1 MDLHT
6 IYCPSCRHP
15 LAGSSGLQGE
25 KRCPQC
31 GAAFAIRGDIVDFI
45 PQDDFYW
52 GETDQAKI
60 RRINDQAEASGD
72 WYGSITRNLADRP
85 RLIRYITDSS
95 RMGWLFHVYDERNHA
110 ACLDV
115 GSGWGMISFGLSHFY
130 DTVYSLD
137 GVYERLRF
145 QSIRARS
152 DGVDNI
158 RFLRS
163 SLLKLPLGDHS
174 LDLIALNGVL
184 EWVGLSDPNREP
196 DELQRMFLAEIAR
209 LLKPEGKVFLGIE
222 NRFGLQYLLG
232 HKDHSGLSFTSL
244 APRPVADWMV
254 ARSTKNGQK
263 RPRKREFFHRA
274 QTRYRTYTYS
284 LWGYRRL
291 LSQAGLD
298 QFRPYWAWQSYS
310 YPRMS
315 GSMDAS
321 SLRFVAENLS
331 SSFRRPWQRLALRLL
346 SFVPRRVSS
355 SLIRLFA
362 PYFLIIAGPGGEDG
376 TLQQRVLAAD
386 PAAQSFVRLS
396 LSPSPGL
403 DTTYLLLDGRANV
416 SRLVRV
422 GEPGHSPTG
431 RGTFEVVEEQGGVG
445 RPIRL
450 HDRGE
455 VILAARWLA
464 EFQSGSKKG
473 RWSERQ
479 LADEMRALTEAAL
492 SLPGFDDLRL
502 RLKDF
507 ESRYLNALSSRGL
520 SMVSEQGDFT
530 PLNLLITPQGE
541 LT

>member
-1 MDLHT
+1 
-6 IYCPSCRHP
+6 
-15 LAGSSGLQGE
+15 
-25 KRCPQC
+25 
-31 GAAFAIRGDIVDFI
+31 
-45 PQDDFYW
+45 
-52 GETDQAKI
+52 
-60 RRINDQAEASGD
+60 
-72 WYGSITRNLADRP
+72 
-85 RLIRYITDSS
+85 
-95 RMGWLFHVYDERNHA
+95 
-110 ACLDV
+110 
-115 GSGWGMISFGLSHFY
+115 
-130 DTVYSLD
+130 
-137 GVYERLRF
+137 
-145 QSIRARS
+145 
-152 DGVDNI
+152 
-158 RFLRS
+158 
-163 SLLKLPLGDHS
+163 
-174 LDLIALNGVL
+174 
-184 EWVGLSDPNREP
+184 
-196 DELQRMFLAEIAR
+196 LQRMFLAEIAR

-254 ARSTKNGQK
+254 ARSAGSGQK
-263 RPRKREFFHRA
+263 RPRKREFFHRE

-291 LSQAGLD
+291 LNQAGLD

-450 HDRGE
+450 YDRGE

-530 PLNLLITPQGE
+530 PLNVLITPQGE
-541 LT
+541 LTPAHWDFSRARGVPYMDVGGFYHSLFHRTAGAMEAGKYLPGDAPVDWFAEGLAGRVRIPIALTSPYYLLRVIRRAREDRGADAIAVGAFTELGSQLRAALDHSLSAESLDS

>member
-15 LAGSSGLQGE
+15 LAGSSGLQAE
-25 KRCPQC
+25 NRCPQC

-196 DELQRMFLAEIAR
+196 HELQRMFLAEIAR

-254 ARSTKNGQK
+254 ARS
-263 RPRKREFFHRA
+263 
-274 QTRYRTYTYS
+274 
-284 LWGYRRL
+284 
-291 LSQAGLD
+291 AG
-298 QFRPYWAWQSYS
+298 
-310 YPRMS
+310 
-315 GSMDAS
+315 
-321 SLRFVAENLS
+321 
-331 SSFRRPWQRLALRLL
+331 
-346 SFVPRRVSS
+346 
-355 SLIRLFA
+355 
-362 PYFLIIAGPGGEDG
+362 
-376 TLQQRVLAAD
+376 
-386 PAAQSFVRLS
+386 
-396 LSPSPGL
+396 
-403 DTTYLLLDGRANV
+403 
-416 SRLVRV
+416 
-422 GEPGHSPTG
+422 
-431 RGTFEVVEEQGGVG
+431 
-445 RPIRL
+445 
-450 HDRGE
+450 
-455 VILAARWLA
+455 
-464 EFQSGSKKG
+464 
-473 RWSERQ
+473 
-479 LADEMRALTEAAL
+479 
-492 SLPGFDDLRL
+492 
-502 RLKDF
+502 
-507 ESRYLNALSSRGL
+507 
-520 SMVSEQGDFT
+520 SEQGDFT

-541 LT
+541 LTPAHWDFSRARGVPYMHVAGFYHSLFHRTAGAMGAGKYLQGDAPVDYWFAEGLAGRVRIPIDLTSPYYLLRVIRRAREDRGADAIAVGAFTELGSQLRAALDHSLSAESLDS